1 MQVPIE
7 ARFVRAVV
15 EDLEELR
22 PPKVE
27 HELRVEGEVVRQ
39 PEAVGV
45 VLVELA
51 ELLTL
56 KNDEKSTKVKIDRKL
71 NLAPNVTFDGRG
83 IKTSSREGGGAYNI
97 VIDGS

>member
-1 MQVPIE
+1 MSKAELPIE

-22 PPKVE
+22 PPEVE
-27 HELRVEGEVVRQ
+27 HELRVEGEVVRK

-56 KNDEKSTKVKIDRKL
+56 KNKKTE
-71 NLAPNVTFDGRG
+71 
-83 IKTSSREGGGAYNI
+83 IKQASDWT
-97 VIDGS
+97 

>member
-22 PPKVE
+22 PPEVE

-56 KNDEKSTKVKIDRKL
+56 KKTRKAPKLKSTESLTLRQ
-71 NLAPNVTFDGRG
+71 T
-83 IKTSSREGGGAYNI
+83 
-97 VIDGS
+97 